1 MARLGHQLHSSPVP
15 EGAPNPI
22 EASAW
27 DDLFNPA
34 SIGIVGISSKGG
46 PFQVG
51 GRAMLGHLAKHGY
64 GGEVFPISRSQ
75 PEIDGYRTSAGLA
88 DWPHPPRCLVIAVAA
103 DTVLG
108 TIRAALDQGIRA
120 FVLITSGFAETGS
133 AGAALQAEVAELIH
147 SAGAVMLGPNTT
159 GYVNFAARTALSS
172 TSRLQGALPPTG
184 PIGVV
189 VQSGALGSAILDLAT
204 DRAVGLSYLISSG
217 NEASHGLADF
227 IDVLVDDPVT
237 RVIAIYAEGFK
248 APARFVAA
256 VERARAAGK
265 PVVLLKAG
273 VTEAGQ
279 EGGSRPY
286 RGPGRLGPGAGCLFR
301 QLGIVVVPTLEAL
314 VDTAALLARPGPR
327 FGRNLGILTISG
339 RLGGLLADDLARQ
352 GDVALPDLDA
362 ATKQRLAAYLPP
374 YFTLTNPLD
383 NGGVPFRRPGE
394 FERCL
399 QDFAD
404 DPALDGV
411 VVACT
416 PIVAAWGAELTIAA
430 EAVADRS
437 GKPVAVCLQ
446 AGAFCADAAAELRR
460 RDIPTFT
467 SVAEC
472 SAALSA
478 AISYRPHGARAMPP
492 RQAVA
497 LALPD
502 LRVLDEAASK
512 ALLKRY
518 GLATPREAVVPAGDP
533 AALCAAASAIGFP
546 VVLKALLDNVA
557 HKTELGLVTLSLR
570 DEAALLA
577 ASRQQHDAA
586 ARSGQ
591 APVAYLVAEMLRP
604 AAEILVGVSVDPQFG
619 PVLTVGAG
627 GVHAEIF
634 DDVAQRV
641 LPVEEAELRAM
652 IAETKIAQ
660 VLRGARG
667 QPPLDIDAV
676 VAFMAGLA
684 RLAMDIGP
692 RLAGIEVNPLA
703 VFPAGQGVSA
713 LDAKLFL
720 EPAGA

>member
-1 MARLGHQLHSSPVP
+1 MKIVIGL
-15 EGAPNPI
+15 APNPI
-22 EASAW
+22 ATAAW
-27 DDLFNPA
+27 DDLFRPA
-34 SIGIVGISSKGG
+34 SIGIIGISSKGG

-51 GRAMLGHLAKHGY
+51 GRAMLGHIAKHGY
-64 GGEVFPISRSQ
+64 AGEVFPISRSQ
-75 PEIDGYRTSAGLA
+75 PEIDGYRTYAGLA
-88 DWPHPPRCLVIAVAA
+88 DWPHPPSCLVIAVAA
-103 DTVLG
+103 DTVLA

-133 AGAALQAEVAELIH
+133 AGAALQAEVAELIR

-159 GYVNFAARTALSS
+159 GYVNFAARIALSS

-184 PIGVV
+184 SIGMI

-204 DRAVGLSYLISSG
+204 DRAVGLSHLISSG

-227 IDVLVDDPVT
+227 IDVLVDDPTT

-279 EGGSRPY
+279 KAAAGHTGALAGSARVQ
-286 RGPGRLGPGAGCLFR
+286 AALFR

-327 FGRNLGILTISG
+327 FGRNLGILTVSG
-339 RLGGLLADDLARQ
+339 GLAGLLADDLARQ
-352 GDVALPDLDA
+352 GDVALPELDA
-362 ATKQRLAAYLPP
+362 ATKQRLSAYLPP

-416 PIVAAWGAELTIAA
+416 PIVAAWGAELAIAA
-430 EAVADRS
+430 EAVAARS

-446 AGAFCADAAAELRR
+446 AGAFCADTAAELRR

-478 AISYRPHGARAMPP
+478 AAGYCPRGARTVSA
-492 RQAVA
+492 RQATA

-518 GLATPREAVVPAGDP
+518 GLATPRETVVPAGDT
-533 AALCAAASAIGFP
+533 AALCAAAAAIGFP

-557 HKTELGLVTLSLR
+557 HKTELGLVALSLR
-570 DEAALLA
+570 DEAALLDA
-577 ASRQQHDAA
+577 ARRQHEAA

-591 APVAYLVAEMLRP
+591 TPTAYLVAEMLRP
-604 AAEILVGVSVDPQFG
+604 AAEMLVGVSVDLQFG

-652 IAETKIAQ
+652 IAETKIVQ

-684 RLAMDIGP
+684 RLALDIGP